1 MVTYVFMGLLVD
13 AARYRMAGAY
23 AEAALDQAGD
33 SVLSNYN
40 RLVFD
45 LYGLFAVETKAE
57 DQEAMETKIKELF
70 NHYLEETLG
79 IANVTAKE
87 YETALN
93 TIFAG
98 IKGEEAPDCMK
109 HS

>member
-1 MVTYVFMGLLVD
+1 MQKLSRRRGVVSVFLLIIFMVTYVFMGLLVD

-57 DQEAMETKIKELF
+57 DRKQWKPK
-70 NHYLEETLG
+70 
-79 IANVTAKE
+79 
-87 YETALN
+87 
-93 TIFAG
+93 
-98 IKGEEAPDCMK
+98 
-109 HS
+109 

>member
-1 MVTYVFMGLLVD
+1 MQKLSRRRGVVSVFLLIIFMVTYVFMGLLVD

-57 DQEAMETKIKELF
+57 DQEAMETKIKELLYKPKPKT
-70 NHYLEETLG
+70 NIEK
-79 IANVTAKE
+79 AKE
-87 YETALN
+87 
-93 TIFAG
+93 
-98 IKGEEAPDCMK
+98 C
-109 HS
+109 